1 MASKDKPK
9 SSVAQFEKSLQEL
22 DQIVQQLEG
31 GDLELEQSLQLFERG
46 MALSKGC
53 KQSLDEAELKVRKL
67 LEQHASDANP
77 E

>member
-9 SSVAQFEKSLQEL
+9 HSVAQFEKSMQEL

-31 GDLELEQSLQLFERG
+31 GELELEQSLQLFERG
-46 MALSKGC
+46 MTLSKAC
-53 KQSLDEAELKVRKL
+53 RQSLDEAELKVRNL
-67 LEQHASDANP
+67 LEQHASDTNP